1 MSRKDTL
8 DFLTVFSKSYVD
20 MTKSNSENV
29 LDILR
34 NYLKQ
39 MYRWCTFDSKMVYI
53 WEDNFL
59 VLDWKGI
66 S

>member
-1 MSRKDTL
+1 MEVILLLGSRIVSMPRKDTL

-34 NYLKQ
+34 N
-39 MYRWCTFDSKMVYI
+39 
-53 WEDNFL
+53 
-59 VLDWKGI
+59 
-66 S
+66 